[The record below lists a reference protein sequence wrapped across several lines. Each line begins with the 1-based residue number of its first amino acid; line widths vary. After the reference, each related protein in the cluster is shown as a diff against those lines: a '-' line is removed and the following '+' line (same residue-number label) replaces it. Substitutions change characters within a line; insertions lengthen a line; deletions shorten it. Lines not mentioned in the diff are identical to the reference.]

1 MINGIIW
8 VMLAL
13 TLVVMSVDIIDWIS
27 DKIEEKFKNK
37 K

>member
-8 VMLAL
+8 VMLDI